1 MEGLCVYIIPQMHCM
16 LEISEIGFNYYPSS
30 RFRADVSKKSFIFG
44 DEDSMTV
51 FG

>member
-1 MEGLCVYIIPQMHCM
+1 MSMEGLCVYIIPQMHCM
-16 LEISEIGFNYYPSS
+16 LEISEIGFNLSS